1 MCVRVATASA
11 PDQNDGTAGG
21 AGEDAGGGGSPPPP
35 PSGGGAVVFSPAVP
49 RRGVGRRA
57 RGDVWR
63 AVVVYKRSEIDG
75 ASERAFSRTKTH
87 THTHTIPVRTFR
99 SSPATPVQFGRGG
112 ASLMALLRGSNHA
125 IQTSP
130 QAAWARR

>member
-1 MCVRVATASA
+1 MYVRVAAASA
-11 PDQNDGTAGG
+11 PDQNDGTADG

-35 PSGGGAVVFSPAVP
+35 LSGGGAVAFSPAAP
-49 RRGVGRRA
+49 RRGVGRGA

-63 AVVVYKRSEIDG
+63 AVVVYKRSEIAG
-75 ASERAFSRTKTH
+75 ASERTFSRTKPH
-87 THTHTIPVRTFR
+87 THTHTMPVRTFR
-99 SSPATPVQFGRGG
+99 SSPATPVLFGGA